1 MIQGISDISQM
12 YSALSA
18 EVSPVKQF
26 YDRENSNQA
35 SDNKPVSFKADL
47 QPDRYKDILQLSNHI
62 PQDNNTNCSCGSCP
76 ACMGKL
82 KDESGS
88 TDQHREKG
96 QNSEDDPAFL
106 KSDKTLT
113 RSEKEEI
120 QQLKSRDQE
129 VRTHEQAHVSAGAK
143 NAQYEYETGP
153 DGKRYATGGHAEI
166 ETSKGDSPESTI
178 TKAQQI
184 KKAALA
190 PSNPSSQDRKVAAEA
205 EAMIAEAQKELRSKA
220 LKQGG
225 VAEDKPLSSQIDQNI
240 YLKEQQEQKPQT
252 SPKKEAGLSAEINK
266 KIQEAVKPDDQFSVL
281 APFSS
286 SQLKDLSQSYSRL
299 NKLQI
304 NNESRNGTNLNIS
317 V

>member
-1 MIQGISDISQM
+1 M

-26 YDRENSNQA
+26 YDREYSNQE

-47 QPDRYKDILQLSNHI
+47 QPDRYKDILQLSSYI
-62 PQDNNTNCSCGSCP
+62 PPDNNANCNCGSCP

-88 TDQHREKG
+88 ANLHREKG
-96 QNSEDDPAFL
+96 QNSKENSASL
-106 KSDKTLT
+106 KSDEASSDSDK
-113 RSEKEEI
+113 EKI

-143 NAQYEYETGP
+143 NAQYEFETGP

-205 EAMIAEAQKELRSKA
+205 EAMIAESQKELRSKA

-225 VAEDKPLSSQIDQNI
+225 VAEDKPFNSQIDQNI
-240 YLKEQQEQKPQT
+240 YLKDQQEPNPQAST
-252 SPKKEAGLSAEINK
+252 KKEVGLSAEINK

-304 NNESRNGTNLNIS
+304 NNDSRNGTNLNIS